1 MKQKGFTLI
10 ELLVVIAIISLLT
23 SASFASIQE
32 PREKSRMAQGL
43 VTTRAL
49 RDAAEIY
56 FDDMGFY
63 PPDVNRGWDP
73 GFMQAL
79 PTNHATGATSNV
91 CDDCPA
97 DWLTTLAARWHG
109 PYVSSWTITSPWG
122 GTYDYNNW
130 SLPAVRYGCTVPA
143 GVYIG
148 IERDVLDNQPISAG
162 IEQRLLD
169 MHLDADECLNGEVEF
184 LVGKL

>member
-32 PREKSRMAQGL
+32 AREKSRMAQGL

-122 GTYDYNNW
+122 GN
-130 SLPAVRYGCTVPA
+130 
-143 GVYIG
+143 I
-148 IERDVLDNQPISAG
+148 
-162 IEQRLLD
+162 RLQQL
-169 MHLDADECLNGEVEF
+169 EF
-184 LVGKL
+184 ASRSIWLHCPGRRIYRNRTRCFR